1 MSRDQPR
8 LTVVFGPFDA
18 DLQTQELRKNRVRL
32 RLPGQSFQILKMLLD
47 RPGELVSREELHKA
61 LWPSDTFVDF
71 EHGVNAAV
79 NRLREALGDSADC
92 PSIIETLPRRG
103 YRFIGTVIP
112 SAGVTKIVPEIF
124 PNVPRE
130 SEGSASE
137 SPGTDP
143 AKIAKAGTAPSLK
156 KRRIPAGA
164 KWTTAVAILLV
175 ASAVAYL
182 LFQRSASRDS
192 SSLEIL
198 PLTGTRGAES
208 DPAFSPDGNQVAFS
222 LLDDRGGGRS
232 GIYTTFIGGEKALQL
247 TNDPD
252 DCCPIWSPDG
262 RSIGFA
268 RFGPQNSVFYALPA
282 LGGTPRKLYS
292 IENNYKE
299 HIGKPPKFSW
309 SPDGRYLAVST
320 PMASAPA
327 SPRARQVIALLSLTD
342 SAIRPL
348 TSPPPEFTDWSPA
361 FSPDGNLIAFIR
373 SSGPGFVD
381 DLYVVAATGGEPK
394 RLTFDKSDIDGAPSW
409 TPDSREII
417 FPSSRRGLSALWRI
431 AASGGVPKRVGGV
444 GTSAFEPAVAL
455 KTQRLAYRSALVR
468 RNLWMVPLRDTKHAA
483 RIPQLLLATKGETT
497 LSHFS
502 PDGRKIVFESTQS
515 GYEEIWT
522 VNSDGSN
529 PAQLTFLNGMSGT
542 PRWSYDGRFVAFD
555 YRPAD
560 HSEIY
565 LVEVSGG
572 PPHILSTVR
581 GADNTVPSWSR
592 NGKWLYFSSNRGNEP
607 TQVWKVP
614 YPAGGAAVQL
624 TKNGGVG
631 PVESADGFVYYAR
644 TIQTDEIWKI
654 PADGGEETLVMKGTG
669 LGCWCNWA
677 LSPGGIYFINREGK
691 RVLFFYEFATRKTF
705 PLISLGEIGAFP
717 ALAPDA
723 KSIVFSQ
730 LDQADHTIMLVNHF
744 R

>member
-1 MSRDQPR
+1 
-8 LTVVFGPFDA
+8 VV
-18 DLQTQELRKNRVRL
+18 L
-32 RLPGQSFQILKMLLD
+32 LKLLE
-47 RPGELVSREELHKA
+47 RPGELVTREELRSVI
-61 LWPSDTFVDF
+61 WPADTFVDF
-71 EHGVNAAV
+71 DTGLNTVIM
-79 NRLREALGDSADC
+79 RLREVLRDSVEV
-92 PSIIETLPRRG
+92 PLFIETVPKLG
-103 YRFIGTVIP
+103 YRFIAPVECFDG
-112 SAGVTKIVPEIF
+112 E
-124 PNVPRE
+124 R
-130 SEGSASE
+130 
-137 SPGTDP
+137 
-143 AKIAKAGTAPSLK
+143 AGTAPSLK
-156 KRRIPAGA
+156 KRRISAGA
-164 KWTTAVAILLV
+164 KWTTAAAILLV

-222 LLDDRGGGRS
+222 LLDDRGGERS

-268 RFGPQNSVFYALPA
+268 RFGPQSSVFYALPA

-373 SSGPGFVD
+373 SSGPGLVD

-455 KTQRLAYRSALVR
+455 KTQRLAYRSGLVR
-468 RNLWMVPLRDTKHAA
+468 RNLWMVPLRDMKHAA
-483 RIPQLLLATKGETT
+483 RTPQLLLATKGETT

-515 GYEEIWT
+515 GYDEIWT

-644 TIQTDEIWKI
+644 TMETDEIWKI

-730 LDQADHTIMLVNHF
+730 LDQADQTIMLVNHF

>member
-1 MSRDQPR
+1 MSGNQHTQAIIR
-8 LTVVFGPFDA
+8 FGPFEA
-18 DLQTQELRKNRVRL
+18 NLQTQELKRQDVRL
-32 RLPGQSFQILKMLLD
+32 RLPGQSFRILKMLLE
-47 RPGELVSREELHKA
+47 RPGDLVSREELRKA
-61 LWPSDTFVDF
+61 LWHSDTFVDF

-79 NRLREALGDSADC
+79 NRLREALGDSADV
-92 PSIIETLPRRG
+92 PRFIETVPKLG
-103 YRFIGTVIP
+103 YRFIAPVECFDG
-112 SAGVTKIVPEIF
+112 E
-124 PNVPRE
+124 R
-130 SEGSASE
+130 
-137 SPGTDP
+137 
-143 AKIAKAGTAPSLK
+143 AGTAPSLK
-156 KRRIPAGA
+156 KRRISAGA
-164 KWTTAVAILLV
+164 KWTTAAAVLLV

-182 LFQRSASRDS
+182 LFQRSASRDT
-192 SSLEIL
+192 SSLEIM

-222 LLDDRGGGRS
+222 LLDDRGDGRS

-252 DCCPIWSPDG
+252 DCCPVWSPDG
-262 RSIGFA
+262 RSIAFA
-268 RFGPQNSVFYALPA
+268 RVGPQSSVLYALPA

-292 IENNYKE
+292 IEGNYKE
-299 HIGKPPKFSW
+299 HIGKPPRFSW

-327 SPRARQVIALLSLTD
+327 SPQAPQAIALLSLTD
-342 SAIRPL
+342 STIRSL
-348 TSPPPEFTDWSPA
+348 TSPPPELTDWSPA

-381 DLYVVAATGGEPK
+381 DLYVVVATGGEPK
-394 RLTFDKSDIDGAPSW
+394 RLTFDKRDIDGAPSW

-417 FPSSRRGLSALWRI
+417 FPSSRRGLSTLWRI
-431 AASGGVPKRVGGV
+431 AASGGIPKRVGGV

-455 KTQRLAYRSALVR
+455 KTQRLAYRSGLVR

-483 RIPQLLLATKGETT
+483 RTPQLLLATKGETS

-502 PDGRKIVFESTQS
+502 PDSRKIVFESTQS

-529 PAQLTFLNGMSGT
+529 PAHTFLNGMSGT

-592 NGKWLYFSSNRGNEP
+592 DGEWLYFSSNRGNER

-644 TIQTDEIWKI
+644 TLETDEIWKI

-691 RVLFFYEFATRKTF
+691 RALFFYEFATRKTF
-705 PLISLGEIGAFP
+705 PLISLGQIGAFP

-730 LDQADHTIMLVNHF
+730 LDQADQTIMLVDHF

>member
-1 MSRDQPR
+1 MSGNQPTQ
-8 LTVVFGPFDA
+8 TVISFGPFQA
-18 DLQTQELRKNRVRL
+18 DLQTQELRKHGVRL
-32 RLPGQSFQILKMLLD
+32 RLPGQSFQILKMLLE
-47 RPGELVSREELHKA
+47 RPGELVTREELHKA
-61 LWPSDTFVDF
+61 LWPSETYVDF

-79 NRLREALGDSADC
+79 NRLREVLGDSADS
-92 PSIIETLPRRG
+92 PKLIETLPRRG
-103 YRFIGTVIP
+103 YRFIGPV
-112 SAGVTKIVPEIF
+112 
-124 PNVPRE
+124 E
-130 SEGSASE
+130 SFDGER
-137 SPGTDP
+137 
-143 AKIAKAGTAPSLK
+143 AGTAPLSK
-156 KRRIPAGA
+156 QRRISAGA
-164 KWTTAVAILLV
+164 KWTAAAAILLV

-182 LFQRSASRDS
+182 LFQRSASRGS
-192 SSLEIL
+192 SSLEIV
-198 PLTGTRGAES
+198 PLTGTRGTES
-208 DPAFSPDGNQVAFS
+208 GPAFSPDGNQVAFS

-247 TNDPD
+247 TNDPN
-252 DCCPIWSPDG
+252 DCCPVWSPDG
-262 RSIGFA
+262 RSIAFA
-268 RFGPQNSVFYALPA
+268 RVGPQSSVLYALPA

-292 IENNYKE
+292 IEGSYKE

-327 SPRARQVIALLSLTD
+327 SPQAPQAIALLSLTD
-342 SAIRPL
+342 STIRSL
-348 TSPPPEFTDWSPA
+348 TSPPPELTDWSPA

-381 DLYVVAATGGEPK
+381 DLYVVVATGGEPK
-394 RLTFDKSDIDGAPSW
+394 RLTFDKRDIDGAPSW

-417 FPSSRRGLSALWRI
+417 FPSSRGGLSALWRI
-431 AASGGVPKRVGGV
+431 AASGGVSRRVEGV

-455 KTQRLAYRSALVR
+455 KTQRLAYRSALEHR
-468 RNLWMVPLRDTKHAA
+468 SLWMVPLRDAKHAA
-483 RIPQLLLATKGETT
+483 GTPQLLLATKGQTS
-497 LSHFS
+497 LPYFS
-502 PDGRKIVFESTQS
+502 PDGRKIVVASTQS
-515 GYEEIWT
+515 GYDEIWT

-542 PRWSYDGRFVAFD
+542 PRWSYDGRFIAFD
-555 YRPAD
+555 YRPAE

-565 LVEVSGG
+565 LAEVLGG
-572 PPHILSTVR
+572 PPHILPTVR

-592 NGKWLYFSSNRGNEP
+592 DGKWLYFSSNRGNEP

-614 YPAGGAAVQL
+614 YPAGGAVVQL

-631 PVESADGFVYYAR
+631 PIESPDGFVYYAK
-644 TIQTDEIWKI
+644 TLNTDEVWKI
-654 PADGGEETLVMKGTG
+654 PAGGGEETLVMKGTG

-705 PLISLGEIGAFP
+705 PLLSLGEIGAFP
-717 ALAPDA
+717 ALAPDG

-730 LDQADHTIMLVNHF
+730 LDQADQTIMLVNHF

>member
-1 MSRDQPR
+1 
-8 LTVVFGPFDA
+8 
-18 DLQTQELRKNRVRL
+18 
-32 RLPGQSFQILKMLLD
+32 
-47 RPGELVSREELHKA
+47 
-61 LWPSDTFVDF
+61 
-71 EHGVNAAV
+71 
-79 NRLREALGDSADC
+79 
-92 PSIIETLPRRG
+92 
-103 YRFIGTVIP
+103 
-112 SAGVTKIVPEIF
+112 
-124 PNVPRE
+124 
-130 SEGSASE
+130 
-137 SPGTDP
+137 
-143 AKIAKAGTAPSLK
+143 
-156 KRRIPAGA
+156 
-164 KWTTAVAILLV
+164 
-175 ASAVAYL
+175 
-182 LFQRSASRDS
+182 
-192 SSLEIL
+192 
-198 PLTGTRGAES
+198 
-208 DPAFSPDGNQVAFS
+208 
-222 LLDDRGGGRS
+222 
-232 GIYTTFIGGEKALQL
+232 
-247 TNDPD
+247 
-252 DCCPIWSPDG
+252 
-262 RSIGFA
+262 
-268 RFGPQNSVFYALPA
+268 
-282 LGGTPRKLYS
+282 
-292 IENNYKE
+292 
-299 HIGKPPKFSW
+299 
-309 SPDGRYLAVST
+309 
-320 PMASAPA
+320 
-327 SPRARQVIALLSLTD
+327 
-342 SAIRPL
+342 
-348 TSPPPEFTDWSPA
+348 
-361 FSPDGNLIAFIR
+361 
-373 SSGPGFVD
+373 
-381 DLYVVAATGGEPK
+381 VVAATGGEPK

-455 KTQRLAYRSALVR
+455 KTQRLAYRSGLVR

-483 RIPQLLLATKGETT
+483 RTPQLLLATKGETT

-515 GYEEIWT
+515 GYDEIWT

-542 PRWSYDGRFVAFD
+542 PRWSSDGRFVAFD

-581 GADNTVPSWSR
+581 GADNTVPSWFR
-592 NGKWLYFSSNRGNEP
+592 DGKWLYFSSNRGNEP

-631 PVESADGFVYYAR
+631 PVESTDGFVYYAR
-644 TIQTDEIWKI
+644 TMETDEIWKI

-669 LGCWCNWA
+669 FGCWCSWA

-730 LDQADHTIMLVNHF
+730 LDQADQTIMLVNHF